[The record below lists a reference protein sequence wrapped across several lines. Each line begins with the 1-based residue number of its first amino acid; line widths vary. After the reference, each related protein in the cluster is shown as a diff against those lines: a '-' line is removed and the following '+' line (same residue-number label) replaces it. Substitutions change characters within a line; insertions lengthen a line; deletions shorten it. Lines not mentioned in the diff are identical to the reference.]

1 MKVVI
6 LAGGLG
12 TRIAEESDT
21 MPKPMVE
28 IGGMPILWHI
38 MKIYATH
45 GLTDFVICLG
55 YRGYK
60 VKEFFH
66 NYYLHRSN
74 VTFDLE
80 NNRVAYHET
89 VAEPWRVT
97 LVDTGEGTQVGG
109 RIRRVLRLVSD
120 DDAFCLTY
128 GDGVGDVDIT
138 SAVAA
143 HRASG
148 RLATV
153 TAVRPQGRFGSLHLD
168 GDRVDSFKEKPEG
181 KKDWINGGFF
191 VLSPEVGRYIGGDGT
206 VWEREPLEGLAADGE
221 LTVYRH
227 EGFWHPLDT
236 LRDKRVLEQLWATGD
251 APWKVW

>member
-168 GDRVDSFKEKPEG
+168 GDRVYSFKEKPEG